1 MEPNSFWVDHK
12 RPLKESSITKK
23 WNSNLENVINND
35 GEKMSILSHLRSIGD
50 RTYRVNLKIF
60 NEGVFQDETI
70 QKNMVVED
78 EVALLNTDLE
88 NTTYVMHP
96 YDFNR

>member
-1 MEPNSFWVDHK
+1 
-12 RPLKESSITKK
+12 
-23 WNSNLENVINND
+23 
-35 GEKMSILSHLRSIGD
+35 MSILSHLRSIGD

-70 QKNMVVED
+70 QTNMVVED

>member
-1 MEPNSFWVDHK
+1 
-12 RPLKESSITKK
+12 
-23 WNSNLENVINND
+23 
-35 GEKMSILSHLRSIGD
+35 MSILSHLRSIGD

-70 QKNMVVED
+70 QTNMVVED

-88 NTTYVMHP
+88 NTTFVMHP